1 MVKHSWLQGVVL
13 MAIVGV
19 SLGRAIEPAASAEAI
34 GTKATAGTLHTVTA
48 SADVPTETVLEEP
61 LARRPGVFTIPR
73 GYTAS
78 QFAYQWNDPATGA
91 QSNRLTATTVYSV
104 SKRRY
109 MTMLKDNPAA
119 ELPAGVYRLVV
130 GGLSGATG
138 ALTYSLETVKA
149 EADDSEAA
157 ALKRLWY
164 AIVDF
169 RNECVMHGG
178 SGWSQF
184 ADPLVLDHL
193 SEIDRRI
200 WQQDADAGWSYFFSL
215 AMFDLGRPTT
225 DNPVVGFYHPW
236 SDVWLFTQWEVR
248 PTARIVS
255 IELLSGEH
263 VRQRGKL
270 PLDLRIDWLQRDG
283 FRVEQLSRS
292 VVDNLREFQQVVYEK
307 PSWRDALQLNDRTFE
322 SQEFSDWVVTMQL
335 TRAWLRAGE
344 LAFGA
349 SAFDERKPMPRVL
362 GQLVSSSG
370 RFIETGKSG
379 DIASLV
385 GSAVGTHP
393 STAETIRRLPR
404 DTFGRFSPVYWLSDG
419 QSAQVYLAL
428 ERNPD
433 FCLALTYEQT
443 SGELRLDRIDFVHF
457 PSVAKVMLK
466 NGSQ

>member
-1 MVKHSWLQGVVL
+1 MLLYSRTSWVVML
-13 MAIVGV
+13 ALACVSQVATTRCSVGAEQTDGQTTPSTRLTV
-19 SLGRAIEPAASAEAI
+19 SAEVASPTTS
-34 GTKATAGTLHTVTA
+34 GLAEQSVQRPEAFTV
-48 SADVPTETVLEEP
+48 
-61 LARRPGVFTIPR
+61 PR

-78 QFAYQWNDPATGA
+78 HFEYRWSDPVTGA

-130 GGLSGATG
+130 GGLPGATG
-138 ALTYSLETVKA
+138 ALTYSLQAA
-149 EADDSEAA
+149 EAADDSEAA

-178 SGWSQF
+178 EGWSQF
-184 ADPLVLDHL
+184 ADPLVLEHL
-193 SEIDRRI
+193 GEIDRRI
-200 WQQDADAGWSYFFSL
+200 WQKDADAGWSYFFSL

-248 PTARIVS
+248 PTARIVG
-255 IELLSGEH
+255 IELLCGEH
-263 VRQRGKL
+263 VRKRGKL
-270 PLDLRIDWLQRDG
+270 PIDLRIDWLEREG

-292 VVDNLREFQQVVYEK
+292 IVENLREFQQVVYEK
-307 PSWRDALQLNDRTFE
+307 ASWRDALQLNDRSFE
-322 SQEFSDWVVTMQL
+322 AQEFSDWVVTIQL

-349 SAFDERKPMPRVL
+349 SAFDNRKPMPRVL
-362 GQLVSSSG
+362 GQLVSSSR
-370 RFIETGKSG
+370 RFIDAGKSG

-385 GSAVGTHP
+385 GSATGTHP
-393 STAETIRRLPR
+393 STAETIQRLPR
-404 DTFGRFSPVYWLSDG
+404 DTFGRFNPVYWLSDE
-419 QSAQVYLAL
+419 QSAQVYLSL

-433 FCLALTYEQT
+433 FCLALTYAQT
-443 SGELRLDRIDFVHF
+443 ASELRLDRIDFVHF
-457 PSVAKVMLK
+457 PSAAKVMLK